1 MKNSLRNLVIGA
13 VVFVSVFAIFTTV
26 MADGSK
32 ISQAV
37 QNNQAAQ
44 AQADATRQ
52 YFDNNWSYAAVKMQ
66 NSNAIKT
73 VSVESGYLA
82 LRSAPSYDAAN
93 EMGRLNN
100 GDLVQVTGSAN
111 GSYVQVYCAKYGA
124 YGWVNAGFLR

>member
-13 VVFVSVFAIFTTV
+13 VVFVSIFAIFTTV

-52 YFDNNWSYAAVKMQ
+52 YFDNNWSYAAVKIQ

-73 VSVESGYLA
+73 VSV
-82 LRSAPSYDAAN
+82 
-93 EMGRLNN
+93 
-100 GDLVQVTGSAN
+100 
-111 GSYVQVYCAKYGA
+111 
-124 YGWVNAGFLR
+124 

>member
-13 VVFVSVFAIFTTV
+13 VVFVSIFAIFTTV

-52 YFDNNWSYAAVKMQ
+52 YFDN
-66 NSNAIKT
+66 
-73 VSVESGYLA
+73 VSVDSGYLA